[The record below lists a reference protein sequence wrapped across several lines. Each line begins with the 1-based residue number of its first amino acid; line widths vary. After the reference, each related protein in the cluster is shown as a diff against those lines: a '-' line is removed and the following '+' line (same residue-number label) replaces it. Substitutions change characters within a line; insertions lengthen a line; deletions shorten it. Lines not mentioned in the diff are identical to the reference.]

1 MKKLLILD
9 TSAIMYRSFYAL
21 QNLINKKG
29 MPTGAI
35 FGFVKQLN
43 MAIEEV
49 NPDYIAAAYDV
60 KKSTLKRREIF
71 SQYKENRLT
80 MPDELL
86 CQVDIIKDIIGYFGI
101 RSFSEEGYEADDVIA
116 SLTEFALK
124 NSIEVHIY
132 TGDKDIQ
139 QLVTKDNNVFIHL
152 LGKNEVVSTYEDV
165 KNMLYVYPNQIPDFF
180 GLKGDKSDGIP
191 GVMGIGDVSGKN
203 LIEKYDTLENIYMNI
218 DDIRGK
224 LKEKLIKDKELAF
237 ISRDLARV
245 KKDIDFNIS
254 VSDLIKEKDDVQ
266 KLKEVFTELELNTL
280 LPLIKEEEIKVSYTK
295 TDFNNIL
302 ELCKNA
308 STLTIYMDENYLS
321 ILVDDKVYIC
331 KNENEDTLFS
341 TKIDLKKINTNAKI
355 IIFDA
360 KKYMHLGLNLVNYF
374 DILIASYVIDTQDK
388 FEVEFIIEKYA
399 NIHTEQFD
407 KKALK
412 NITEEKL
419 EEKSAKVCYGL
430 YKSYATL
437 EKKLKEID
445 INNTYETIEKPL
457 IPVLYSME
465 KNGIKIDKGAFEKL
479 NSNFSKI
486 LETEKEAIY
495 NLSGEEFNIDSPSQ
509 LANILF
515 NKLNIQGVK
524 KTKRGYSTDAEV
536 LEILS
541 KRGIEIA
548 DHLIVFR
555 YYKKLLST
563 YVEPLP
569 LYADSN
575 NLIHSS
581 FNGTGTATGRLS
593 SQNPNLQNIPTRTTE
608 GNMIRNCFI
617 ANEGMKLVSFDYSQI
632 ELRVLAEL
640 SNDQHLVDSYNND
653 VDLHTHT
660 AKKLF
665 PNCEITKEMRNIGKV
680 INFSVLYG
688 KTPFGLS
695 KELNIPLS
703 DAKQYIETYFKTY
716 DGVTKYLDSIVEF
729 CKKNLYV
736 ETLFGTRR
744 YIYDIRSSNAKVF
757 EEAKRKAI
765 NTVIQGTAA
774 NILKIVMIKLHKL
787 GFRMLLQ
794 VHDELIFELPSS
806 EAEKLSLE
814 IKDIMEN
821 TIKFTKVKLKTNY
834 SISDKWGELK

>member
-101 RSFSEEGYEADDVIA
+101 RSFFKEGYEADDVIA

-254 VSDLIKEKDDVQ
+254 LSDLIKEKDNVQ

-308 STLTIYMDENYLS
+308 SILTIYMDENYLS

-407 KKALK
+407 KKTLK

-437 EKKLKEID
+437 ETKLKEID

-515 NKLNIQGVK
+515 NKLNIHGVK

-703 DAKQYIETYFKTY
+703 DAKQYIDTYFKTY

-774 NILKIVMIKLHKL
+774 NILKIVMIKLNKL
-787 GFRMLLQ
+787 GFRILLQ

>member
-1 MKKLLILD
+1 
-9 TSAIMYRSFYAL
+9 
-21 QNLINKKG
+21 
-29 MPTGAI
+29 
-35 FGFVKQLN
+35 
-43 MAIEEV
+43 
-49 NPDYIAAAYDV
+49 
-60 KKSTLKRREIF
+60 
-71 SQYKENRLT
+71 
-80 MPDELL
+80 
-86 CQVDIIKDIIGYFGI
+86 
-101 RSFSEEGYEADDVIA
+101 
-116 SLTEFALK
+116 
-124 NSIEVHIY
+124 
-132 TGDKDIQ
+132 
-139 QLVTKDNNVFIHL
+139 
-152 LGKNEVVSTYEDV
+152 
-165 KNMLYVYPNQIPDFF
+165 
-180 GLKGDKSDGIP
+180 
-191 GVMGIGDVSGKN
+191 
-203 LIEKYDTLENIYMNI
+203 
-218 DDIRGK
+218 
-224 LKEKLIKDKELAF
+224 
-237 ISRDLARV
+237 
-245 KKDIDFNIS
+245 
-254 VSDLIKEKDDVQ
+254 
-266 KLKEVFTELELNTL
+266 
-280 LPLIKEEEIKVSYTK
+280 
-295 TDFNNIL
+295 
-302 ELCKNA
+302 
-308 STLTIYMDENYLS
+308 MDENYLS

-515 NKLNIQGVK
+515 NKLNIHGVK

-834 SISDKWGELK
+834 SINDKWGELK

>member
-1 MKKLLILD
+1 
-9 TSAIMYRSFYAL
+9 
-21 QNLINKKG
+21 
-29 MPTGAI
+29 
-35 FGFVKQLN
+35 
-43 MAIEEV
+43 
-49 NPDYIAAAYDV
+49 
-60 KKSTLKRREIF
+60 
-71 SQYKENRLT
+71 

-101 RSFSEEGYEADDVIA
+101 RAFFKEGYEADDVIA

-254 VSDLIKEKDDVQ
+254 LSDLIKEKDNVQ

-407 KKALK
+407 KK
-412 NITEEKL
+412 
-419 EEKSAKVCYGL
+419 S
-430 YKSYATL
+430 S
-437 EKKLKEID
+437 KK
-445 INNTYETIEKPL
+445 
-457 IPVLYSME
+457 
-465 KNGIKIDKGAFEKL
+465 
-479 NSNFSKI
+479 
-486 LETEKEAIY
+486 
-495 NLSGEEFNIDSPSQ
+495 
-509 LANILF
+509 
-515 NKLNIQGVK
+515 
-524 KTKRGYSTDAEV
+524 
-536 LEILS
+536 
-541 KRGIEIA
+541 
-548 DHLIVFR
+548 
-555 YYKKLLST
+555 YY
-563 YVEPLP
+563 
-569 LYADSN
+569 
-575 NLIHSS
+575 
-581 FNGTGTATGRLS
+581 
-593 SQNPNLQNIPTRTTE
+593 
-608 GNMIRNCFI
+608 
-617 ANEGMKLVSFDYSQI
+617 
-632 ELRVLAEL
+632 
-640 SNDQHLVDSYNND
+640 
-653 VDLHTHT
+653 
-660 AKKLF
+660 
-665 PNCEITKEMRNIGKV
+665 
-680 INFSVLYG
+680 
-688 KTPFGLS
+688 
-695 KELNIPLS
+695 
-703 DAKQYIETYFKTY
+703 
-716 DGVTKYLDSIVEF
+716 
-729 CKKNLYV
+729 
-736 ETLFGTRR
+736 
-744 YIYDIRSSNAKVF
+744 
-757 EEAKRKAI
+757 
-765 NTVIQGTAA
+765 
-774 NILKIVMIKLHKL
+774 
-787 GFRMLLQ
+787 
-794 VHDELIFELPSS
+794 
-806 EAEKLSLE
+806 
-814 IKDIMEN
+814 
-821 TIKFTKVKLKTNY
+821 
-834 SISDKWGELK
+834 